1 MHQDHLGPYDATL
14 STPLE
19 VTLEVGV
26 KMFGELPVAGVPN
39 PLPLPEIPVAGAPDL
54 SPLKI
59 DNNTN
64 MKTMIFSHMNSN
76 FDEI

>member
-1 MHQDHLGPYDATL
+1 
-14 STPLE
+14 
-19 VTLEVGV
+19 
-26 KMFGELPVAGVPN
+26 MFGELPVAGVPN